1 MPFRHLK
8 WHLTFKSTP
17 FLQSFFK
24 QDMTVN
30 NLFLGSYPTQAKNT
44 QLTADFQGS
53 SNQIQELHFRSFK
66 SQTIQRITPEHTIT
80 EWSGY
85 NDRRQRAGAVARADL
100 DFHDCQEGLPSR
112 VDMWTLAWCCQP
124 DGVGHAG
131 QVHLMTNSTLPSWL
145 QTRLGKQSKAQHS
158 PAQPYPR
165 PYLPHVFDQKEPEA
179 LNPGFRW
186 TMWHLQSEPGQ
197 EHEQVQEQ
205 QLDSSFLKS
214 WQQLLLY
221 ACCRVVSSHTAVSH
235 L

>member
-30 NLFLGSYPTQAKNT
+30 NLCSWHHTQHRPKTLSLQLTSKAHQTESKNYTIEVSSHRLSKGLPLNT
-44 QLTADFQGS
+44 QSLNDQGIMTEGRGQGQWPGQIWISMTAKRGCHPEWTCGPWRDAASLMVLVMQVKFTWW
-53 SNQIQELHFRSFK
+53 
-66 SQTIQRITPEHTIT
+66 QTQLCP
-80 EWSGY
+80 
-85 NDRRQRAGAVARADL
+85 AD
-100 DFHDCQEGLPSR
+100 CRPG
-112 VDMWTLAWCCQP
+112 WA
-124 DGVGHAG
+124 
-131 QVHLMTNSTLPSWL
+131 
-145 QTRLGKQSKAQHS
+145 SKAQHS